1 MIERIFTDPIAWG
14 ILGGVAGLA
23 FLSALIFKSR
33 FEGDSSA
40 GDSVLR
46 GVEAVILSLLGGLV
60 ARAFISVLLGSAN
73 DSAAAGLAVGWGFFL
88 IPGIVDT
95 IPYLTHSHPI
105 LTTPD
110 SLLIFATVVGSMS
123 GAVSGLWR
131 IYSWTGLGWI
141 AFPLDVTWA
150 LAGNTVG
157 CLLHTVNFLG
167 FWISQLGDG
176 TWGNHGTETRENAH
190 RYEKGFGMRPGF
202 AFTQGAVMS
211 NLSEAPG
218 ADLYRHE
225 RTHVWQNR
233 GFGPM
238 YTLTYLGWMAVWLVP
253 SMIAAWIKAGFLRI
267 FSGPNDW
274 CYFNN
279 PWETWAYAVQNAE
292 RTNIIGVDAEDQKL
306 IWPAKWVIAWS
317 IPFFLVATLLAALV
331 VNSVW
336 LEAGPQTTA
345 PQIQSSKPG
354 QKTKPQPKGGSQP
367 KGTPHGAPAPAK
379 HR

>member
-1 MIERIFTDPIAWG
+1 MIERIFNDPVAWG

-23 FLSALIFKSR
+23 FLSALIFESR

-46 GVEAVILSLLGGLV
+46 GVEAVILSLLGGLL
-60 ARAFISVLLGSAN
+60 ARAFISLLLGWAN

-95 IPYLTHSHPI
+95 IPYLTHSKPI
-105 LTTPD
+105 LTTPEN
-110 SLLIFATVVGSMS
+110 LLMFATVVGSLS
-123 GAVSGLWR
+123 GAAGGLWR
-131 IYSWTGLGWI
+131 VYSWTGLGWI
-141 AFPLDVTWA
+141 GFPLDVTWA

-157 CLLHTVNFLG
+157 CLLHSINFIG
-167 FWISQLGDG
+167 YWISQLGDG
-176 TWGNHGTETRENAH
+176 TWGVHGSETRENAH
-190 RYEKGFGMRPGF
+190 RYQTGFGLRPGF

-211 NLSEAPG
+211 NLSDAPG

-233 GFGPM
+233 AFGPM
-238 YTLTYLGWMAVWLVP
+238 YTLTYVGWIVVWVAP
-253 SMIAAWIKAGFLRI
+253 SVVGACIVAGLSRFY
-267 FSGPNDW
+267 SGPNDW

-279 PWETWAYAVQNAE
+279 PWETWAYKVQNAE
-292 RTNIIGVDAEDQKL
+292 RTSIIGVDDEDRKL

-317 IPFFLVATLLAALV
+317 IPFFLVATLGAALV

-336 LEAGPQTTA
+336 IEAAPQPVAPQT
-345 PQIQSSKPG
+345 QSSKAG
-354 QKTKPQPKGGSQP
+354 QKPKPQPKGGSQP
-367 KGTPHGAPAPAK
+367 KGNPHGAPAPK
-379 HR
+379 HH